1 MMNLVASERDL
12 GRSAGYLTFSMMTVA
27 GGFSSKETTGE
38 RSLRRRGGLCTLES
52 DGWRVRRSSHV

>member
-12 GRSAGYLTFSMMTVA
+12 GRSGEYLTFSMITVA

-38 RSLRRRGGLCTLES
+38 RSRLRRGRWPLGS
-52 DGWRVRRSSHV
+52 DGWRVLRS